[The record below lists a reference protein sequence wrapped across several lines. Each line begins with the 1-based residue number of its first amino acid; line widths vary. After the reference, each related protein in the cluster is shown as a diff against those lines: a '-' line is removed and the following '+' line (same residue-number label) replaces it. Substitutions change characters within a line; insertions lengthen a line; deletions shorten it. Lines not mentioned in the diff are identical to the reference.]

1 MKIKSSVKRGGR
13 TPNFWGRAKS
23 KLTQDFKDRIYS
35 QYYSE
40 DTLYVYC
47 DCSMNGEGYRMSIAC
62 SFVQRGFVTVS
73 NHIINL
79 PNDCR
84 GKNIY
89 GELVALAAGLME
101 FEQHIDRFN
110 ENVIIYSD
118 VDHINHIF
126 SSQVTFKV
134 DSLIKQQKS
143 LIQLLN
149 WKRSENP
156 ELNISV
162 EYLSIDFK
170 NYNPFAKSAHN
181 AARMLLNMSTSSFCR
196 E

>member
-1 MKIKSSVKRGGR
+1 MKTKSSVKRGGR

-23 KLTQDFKDRIYS
+23 KLTQGFKDKIYS

-40 DTLYVYC
+40 ETLYIYC

-62 SFVQRGFVTVS
+62 SYVQRGSVTVS
-73 NHIINL
+73 SHIIDL
-79 PNDCR
+79 PSDCR

-89 GELVALAAGLME
+89 GELEALLAGLKE

-118 VDHINHIF
+118 VDHIDHIF
-126 SSQVTFKV
+126 STQATFKI
-134 DSLIKQQKS
+134 DSLMKQQKA

-149 WKRSENP
+149 LKRSENP
-156 ELNISV
+156 DLNISV

-181 AARMLLNMSTSSFCR
+181 AARKLLNMPTSSFCR
-196 E
+196 